1 MTYSLSLA
9 MGPYSIEPR
18 TRNYVKEYGFLSFAT
33 KQERIYMNMEKSK
46 TNETHKSVL
55 NLSQRLD
62 WRRLN
67 KYVVP

>member
-33 KQERIYMNMEKSK
+33 K
-46 TNETHKSVL
+46 
-55 NLSQRLD
+55 
-62 WRRLN
+62 
-67 KYVVP
+67 